1 MSGKADR
8 LTHDKTAAAA
18 VVVDF
23 EFTVASHSESSIDF
37 RQSFTQYYSID
48 HLASNFGIL

>member
-1 MSGKADR
+1 MSGKPDR
-8 LTHDKTAAAA
+8 LTQDKTAAA